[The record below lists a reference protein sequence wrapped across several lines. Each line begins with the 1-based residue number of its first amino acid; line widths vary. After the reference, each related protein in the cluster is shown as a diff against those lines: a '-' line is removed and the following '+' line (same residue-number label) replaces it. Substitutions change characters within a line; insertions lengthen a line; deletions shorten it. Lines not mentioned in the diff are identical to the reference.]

1 MEYLFTALPF
11 IIIFIIIFSIGYV
24 KAPPDKAYIISGMR
38 RQAKIIIG
46 RASVRIP
53 FIERMDKLSL
63 SAMQVDV
70 KTTSA
75 VPTADF
81 INVTVDSVVN
91 IKIPKPDSGIVV
103 KSDGKEISSEDML
116 RRAMQNFLNAPDE
129 DIIRMAKEILEGN
142 IREIV
147 GQMQLKEMVS
157 NRQKFAEL
165 VKQNAAP
172 DLAELGLVISSFN
185 VQNFTDQNG
194 VISDLGI
201 DNIETI
207 KKNAAIAKAT
217 AKKEVEV
224 AESKARKEANDA
236 RVESERA
243 IAEQN
248 NALAIQ
254 KADLKRTEDTRQ
266 AIADSAHQIET
277 EKQRR
282 TIELE
287 SAAANIAK
295 EEKAIEVARQQALVK
310 EQELEATVRKE
321 ADAELY
327 RRQKSAEA
335 DKYERETKAAADLE
349 VVRKEAEALRAKAQ
363 AEKDAAEFEA
373 AGIKARGE
381 AEAAAIEAQGLAKA
395 AGLDAEAEAMRKMEQ
410 AAVISLIMEKMPAIA
425 EAVAAPLANVDN
437 ITMYGNGNVAR
448 LVEEVTTSTSQISNG
463 LLDGVGID
471 LKGIINAMVSGRAV
485 GAGIAAGNQSVF
497 VGKVEKPVAETLP
510 YEEESDVTG
519 ERLGGADLA
528 PSTPETE
535 E

>member
-1 MEYLFTALPF
+1 MDLFIAAALF
-11 IIIFIIIFSIGYV
+11 IFFVVVVCMGYV
-24 KAPPDKAYIISGMR
+24 KAPPDQAYIISGLR
-38 RQAKIIIG
+38 KEPKIIAG

-53 FIERMDKLSL
+53 FIERLDKLSL

-91 IKIPKPDSGIVV
+91 IKIPKTDSGIVV
-103 KSDGKEISSEDML
+103 IADGKDINAEDML
-116 RRAMQNFLNAPDE
+116 RRAMQNFLNAKDE
-129 DIIRMAKEILEGN
+129 EIIRMAKEILEGN

-224 AESKARKEANDA
+224 AESKARQEANDA
-236 RVESERA
+236 RVTAELA
-243 IAEQN
+243 IAERN
-248 NALAIQ
+248 NGLAIQ
-254 KADLKRTEDTRQ
+254 KAELKRKEDTQQ

-287 SAAANIAK
+287 TAAANIAK

-321 ADAELY
+321 ADADLY
-327 RRQKSAEA
+327 RRQKAAEA
-335 DKYERETKAAADLE
+335 EKYERETKAEADLE
-349 VVRKEAEALRAKAQ
+349 VVKKEAEALRAKAQ

-395 AGLDAEAEAMRKMEQ
+395 AGLDAEAEAMQKMEQ
-410 AAVISLIMEKMPAIA
+410 AAVISMIMEKMPAIA
-425 EAVAAPLANVDN
+425 EAVAAPLANIDN
-437 ITMYGNGNVAR
+437 ITMYGSGNVAG

-463 LLDGVGID
+463 LLEGMGID
-471 LKGIINAMVSGRAV
+471 LKGVINAMISGRAI
-485 GAGIAAGNQSVF
+485 GEGIASAAPRTTDITTSPLRYDEV
-497 VGKVEKPVAETLP
+497 VPAVEPEG
-510 YEEESDVTG
+510 EE
-519 ERLGGADLA
+519 
-528 PSTPETE
+528 
-535 E
+535 

>member
-1 MEYLFTALPF
+1 MEILLAVLPF
-11 IIIFIIIFSIGYV
+11 LPFVVLAIGIIILLGLGYV
-24 KAPPDKAYIISGMR
+24 KAPPDKAYIISGLR
-38 RQAKIIIG
+38 KEAKIIIG
-46 RASVRIP
+46 RASIRIP
-53 FIERMDKLSL
+53 FIERLDRLSL
-63 SAMQVDV
+63 AAMQVDV

-75 VPTADF
+75 VPTGDF
-81 INVTVDSVVN
+81 INVIVDSVVN

-103 KSDGKEISSEDML
+103 QGDGKEITSADML
-116 RRAMQNFLNAPDE
+116 RRAMQNFLNATDE
-129 DIIRMAKEILEGN
+129 EIIRMAKEILEGN
-142 IREIV
+142 IREII

-185 VQNFTDQNG
+185 VQNFADQNG
-194 VISDLGI
+194 VIADLGI

-207 KKNAAIAKAT
+207 KKNASIAKAT

-236 RVESERA
+236 RVTAERA

-254 KADLKRTEDTRQ
+254 QAELKRAEDTQQ

-287 SAAANIAK
+287 TAAANLAK
-295 EEKAIEVARQQALVK
+295 TEKAIEVARQHALVK
-310 EQELEATVRKE
+310 EQELEATVKKE

-327 RRQKSAEA
+327 RRKQAAEA

-349 VVRKEAEALRAKAQ
+349 VVKKEAEALRARAQ

-373 AGIKARGE
+373 AGIRARGE

-395 AGLDAEAEAMRKMEQ
+395 AGLDAEAEAMRKMEE
-410 AAVISLIMEKMPAIA
+410 AAVIRMIMEQMPAIA

-437 ITMYGNGNVAR
+437 ITMYGSGNVAK
-448 LVEEVTTSTSQISNG
+448 LVEEITTSTSQVSNG
-463 LLDGVGID
+463 LLEGVGID
-471 LKGIINAMVSGRAV
+471 LKGIITAMIGGRAI
-485 GAGIAAGNQSVF
+485 GSGIASA
-497 VGKVEKPVAETLP
+497 
-510 YEEESDVTG
+510 
-519 ERLGGADLA
+519 A
-528 PSTPETE
+528 PQPETE
-535 E
+535 VIAANEPVHEDKPEVTTVETAKDVPEE